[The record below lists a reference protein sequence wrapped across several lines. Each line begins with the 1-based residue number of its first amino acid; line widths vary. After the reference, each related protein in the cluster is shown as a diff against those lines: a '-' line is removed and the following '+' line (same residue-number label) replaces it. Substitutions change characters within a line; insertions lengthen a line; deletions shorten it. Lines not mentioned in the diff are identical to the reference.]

1 MKINPDE
8 IVQAAARKR
17 LTNFAKYV
25 KGDLSFAPFHEVYY
39 TLLDLFAHGV
49 IKKMIVQVPAQHGK
63 SEGSSRLLPSFMLG
77 LDPDLKICIGSY
89 AATIAQD
96 FNRDVQK
103 IIDAPEYHDI
113 FPDTFLN
120 GSNVVTMANTALKNS
135 TVIEMVGHKGSL
147 RVVGRGGSLTSKT
160 VDIMIMDDI
169 YKDYQE
175 ANSPI
180 VREAAWKWY
189 TTVVKTRLHNNSQE
203 LIVFTRWHE
212 DDLIGRI
219 ERSEEVVN
227 FTSWEDLKH
236 LDNSKWLR
244 INFEA
249 LKTTPPNDIDPREVG
264 EALWEERHSRK
275 RLEAMRSLD
284 PVQFECLQQGNPSS
298 AEGRLYTTFKTYVD
312 PSEYGKLVRKGCYV
326 DVADEG
332 DDYLSA
338 ATYDIY
344 VSPNEA
350 YNERKQRFEPI
361 VYALITD
368 IEFTQANTDVTTL
381 TVPNMINRNGTQ
393 KAWIESNNGG
403 SGFEKVVRKKVKAL
417 THPFHQTNNKESRIV
432 SKAAFVNAQIVFPFG
447 WETRFANFYN
457 HISRFL
463 RNFGAN
469 KHDDAADMLTGIYEK
484 EIESGNFGKYKENS
498 GGITYYN

>member
-1 MKINPDE
+1 MNINPDE

-77 LDPDLKICIGSY
+77 MDPDLKICIGSY

-227 FTSWEDLKH
+227 FTSWEDLKNI
-236 LDNSKWLR
+236 DNSKWLR

-249 LKTTPPNDIDPREVG
+249 LKTTPPNEIDQREVG

-275 RLEAMRSLD
+275 RLEAMRALD

-417 THPFHQTNNKESRIV
+417 TYPFHQTNNKESRVV
-432 SKAAFVNAQIVFPFG
+432 SKSAFVNAQIVFPFG
-447 WETRFANFYN
+447 WETRFANFYD

>member
-17 LTNFAKYV
+17 LINFAKYV
-25 KGDLSFAPFHEVYY
+25 KGDLSFSPFHEVYY

-417 THPFHQTNNKESRIV
+417 TYPFHQTNNKESRIV

-447 WETRFANFYN
+447 WETRFANFYD

>member
-113 FPDTFLN
+113 FPETYLN

-219 ERSEEVVN
+219 ERSEEVID

-236 LDNSKWLR
+236 KDNSKWLR

-249 LKTTPPNDIDPREVG
+249 LKTTPPNDIDPREIG
-264 EALWEERHSRK
+264 DALWEERHSRK
-275 RLEAMRSLD
+275 RLEAMRALD

-417 THPFHQTNNKESRIV
+417 TYPFHQANNKESRIV

-447 WETRFANFYN
+447 WETRFANFYD

-463 RNFGAN
+463 RNFVAN

>member
-39 TLLDLFAHGV
+39 TLLDLFAHGI

-77 LDPDLKICIGSY
+77 LDPDLRICIGSY

-275 RLEAMRSLD
+275 RLEAMRALD

-417 THPFHQTNNKESRIV
+417 TYPFHQTNNKESRIV

-447 WETRFANFYN
+447 WETRFANFYD

>member
-39 TLLDLFAHGV
+39 TLLDLFAHGI

-77 LDPDLKICIGSY
+77 LDPDLRICIGSY

-417 THPFHQTNNKESRIV
+417 TYPFHQTNNKESRIV

-447 WETRFANFYN
+447 WETRFANFYD

-484 EIESGNFGKYKENS
+484 EIENGNFGKYKENS

>member
-25 KGDLSFAPFHEVYY
+25 KGDLNFAPFHEVYY

-49 IKKMIVQVPAQHGK
+49 IKKMIVQIPAQHGK

-103 IIDAPEYHDI
+103 IIDAPEYQDI
-113 FPDTFLN
+113 FHETFLN
-120 GSNVVTMANTALKNS
+120 SSNVVTMANTSLKNS

-219 ERSEEVVN
+219 ERSEEVVD

-236 LDNSKWLR
+236 IDNSKWLR

-275 RLEAMRSLD
+275 RLEAMRALD
-284 PVQFECLQQGNPSS
+284 PVQFECLQQGNPRS

-312 PSEYGKLVRKGCYV
+312 QSEYGKLVRKGCYV

-344 VSPNEA
+344 VSPHEA

-417 THPFHQTNNKESRIV
+417 TYPFHQTNNKESRIV

-447 WETRFANFYN
+447 WETRFATFYD

-484 EIESGNFGKYKENS
+484 EIENGNFGKYKENS

>member
-25 KGDLSFAPFHEVYY
+25 KGDLSFAQFHEVYY

-227 FTSWEDLKH
+227 FTSWEDLKN

-332 DDYLSA
+332 YDYLSA

-350 YNERKQRFEPI
+350 YNERKQRFEPL

-417 THPFHQTNNKESRIV
+417 TYPFHQTNNKESRIV

-447 WETRFANFYN
+447 WETRFANFYD

>member
-275 RLEAMRSLD
+275 RLEAMRFLD

-417 THPFHQTNNKESRIV
+417 TYPFHQTNNKESRIV

-447 WETRFANFYN
+447 WETRFANFYD

>member
-25 KGDLSFAPFHEVYY
+25 KCDLNFAPFHEVYY
-39 TLLDLFAHGV
+39 TLLDLFAHGI

-113 FPDTFLN
+113 FPDTYLN

-219 ERSEEVVN
+219 ERSEDVVN

-249 LKTTPPNDIDPREVG
+249 LKTTPPNDIDQREVG

-275 RLEAMRSLD
+275 RLEAMRALD

-417 THPFHQTNNKESRIV
+417 TYPFHQTNNKESRIV

-447 WETRFANFYN
+447 WETRFAKFYD
-457 HISRFL
+457 HITRFL

-498 GGITYYN
+498 VGITYYN

>member
-25 KGDLSFAPFHEVYY
+25 KCDLNFAPFHEVYY
-39 TLLDLFAHGV
+39 TLLDLFAHGI

-227 FTSWEDLKH
+227 FTSWDDIKH

-275 RLEAMRSLD
+275 RLEAMRALD

-312 PSEYGKLVRKGCYV
+312 PSEYGKLVRKGSYV

-417 THPFHQTNNKESRIV
+417 TYPFHQTNNKESRIV

-447 WETRFANFYN
+447 WETRFANFCD

>member
-25 KGDLSFAPFHEVYY
+25 KGDLSFSPFHEVYY

-344 VSPNEA
+344 VSHNEA

-447 WETRFANFYN
+447 WETRFANFYD

>member
-25 KGDLSFAPFHEVYY
+25 KGDLSFSPFHEVYY

-275 RLEAMRSLD
+275 RLESMRALD

-312 PSEYGKLVRKGCYV
+312 QSEYGKLVRKGCYV

-417 THPFHQTNNKESRIV
+417 TYPFHQTNNKESRIV

-447 WETRFANFYN
+447 WETRFANFYD

>member
-25 KGDLSFAPFHEVYY
+25 KGDLSFSPFHEVYY

-113 FPDTFLN
+113 FPATYLN

-275 RLEAMRSLD
+275 RLEAMRALD

-417 THPFHQTNNKESRIV
+417 TYPFHQTNNKESRIV

-447 WETRFANFYN
+447 WETRFANFYD

>member
-25 KGDLSFAPFHEVYY
+25 KGDLNFAPFHEVYY
-39 TLLDLFAHGV
+39 TLLDLFAHGI

-113 FPDTFLN
+113 FPETYLN

-180 VREAAWKWY
+180 VRESAWKWY

-227 FTSWEDLKH
+227 FTSWEDIKH
-236 LDNSKWLR
+236 IDNSKWLR

-417 THPFHQTNNKESRIV
+417 TYPFHQTNNKESRIV

-447 WETRFANFYN
+447 WETRFANFYD

>member
-344 VSPNEA
+344 VSTNEA

-417 THPFHQTNNKESRIV
+417 TYPFHQTNNKESRIV

-447 WETRFANFYN
+447 WETRFANFYD

>member
-275 RLEAMRSLD
+275 RLEAMRALD

-417 THPFHQTNNKESRIV
+417 TYPFHQTNNKESRIV
-432 SKAAFVNAQIVFPFG
+432 SKSAFVNAQIVFPFG
-447 WETRFANFYN
+447 WETRFANFYD

>member
-1 MKINPDE
+1 MNINPDE

-25 KGDLSFAPFHEVYY
+25 KGDLNFAPFHEVYY
-39 TLLDLFAHGV
+39 TLLDLFAHGI

-103 IIDAPEYHDI
+103 IIDAHEYHDI

-275 RLEAMRSLD
+275 RLEAMRALD

-417 THPFHQTNNKESRIV
+417 TFPFHQTNNKESRIV
-432 SKAAFVNAQIVFPFG
+432 SKAAFVNAQIVFPIG
-447 WETRFANFYN
+447 WETRFANFYD

>member
-1 MKINPDE
+1 MNINPDE

-189 TTVVKTRLHNNSQE
+189 TTVVKTRLHNKSQE

-227 FTSWEDLKH
+227 FTSWEDLKNI
-236 LDNSKWLR
+236 DNSKWLR

-249 LKTTPPNDIDPREVG
+249 LKTTPPNEIDQREVG

-275 RLEAMRSLD
+275 RLEAMRALD

-417 THPFHQTNNKESRIV
+417 TYPFHQTNNKESRVV
-432 SKAAFVNAQIVFPFG
+432 SKSAFVNAQIVFPFG
-447 WETRFANFYN
+447 WETRFANFYD

>member
-17 LTNFAKYV
+17 LINFAKYV

-275 RLEAMRSLD
+275 RLEAMRALD

-312 PSEYGKLVRKGCYV
+312 QSEYGKLVRRGCYV

-417 THPFHQTNNKESRIV
+417 TYPFHQTNNKESRIV

-447 WETRFANFYN
+447 WETRFANFYD

>member
-25 KGDLSFAPFHEVYY
+25 KGNLSFAPFHEVYY

-403 SGFEKVVRKKVKAL
+403 YGFEKVVRKKVKAL
-417 THPFHQTNNKESRIV
+417 TYPFHQTNNKESRIV

-447 WETRFANFYN
+447 WETRFAYFYD

>member
-25 KGDLSFAPFHEVYY
+25 KGDLNFAPFHEVYY

-275 RLEAMRSLD
+275 RLEAMRALD

-312 PSEYGKLVRKGCYV
+312 QSEYGKLVRKGCYV

-417 THPFHQTNNKESRIV
+417 TYPFHQTNNKESRIV

-447 WETRFANFYN
+447 WETRFANFYD

>member
-1 MKINPDE
+1 MNINPDE
-8 IVQAAARKR
+8 IVHAAARKR
-17 LTNFAKYV
+17 LINFAKYV
-25 KGDLSFAPFHEVYY
+25 KGELSFAPFHEVYY

-180 VREAAWKWY
+180 IREAAWKWY

-219 ERSEEVVN
+219 ERSEDVVN
-227 FTSWEDLKH
+227 FTSWEDLKNI
-236 LDNSKWLR
+236 DNSKWLR

-275 RLEAMRSLD
+275 RLEAMKALD

-350 YNERKQRFEPI
+350 YNERKHRFEPI

-417 THPFHQTNNKESRIV
+417 TSPFHQTNNKESRIV

-447 WETRFANFYN
+447 WETRFSNFYD

>member
-1 MKINPDE
+1 MNINPDE

-227 FTSWEDLKH
+227 FTSWEDLKNI
-236 LDNSKWLR
+236 DNSKWLR

-275 RLEAMRSLD
+275 RLEAMRALD

-417 THPFHQTNNKESRIV
+417 TYPFHQTNNKESRIV
-432 SKAAFVNAQIVFPFG
+432 SKSAFVNAQIVFPFG

>member
-417 THPFHQTNNKESRIV
+417 TYPFHQTNNKESRIV

-447 WETRFANFYN
+447 WETRFANFYD

>member
-1 MKINPDE
+1 MNINPDE

-227 FTSWEDLKH
+227 FTSWEDLKNI
-236 LDNSKWLR
+236 DNSKWLR

-275 RLEAMRSLD
+275 RLEAMRALD

-417 THPFHQTNNKESRIV
+417 TYPFHQTNNKESRIV

-447 WETRFANFYN
+447 WETRFANFYD

>member
-1 MKINPDE
+1 MNINPDE

-227 FTSWEDLKH
+227 FTSWEDLKNI
-236 LDNSKWLR
+236 DNSKWLR

-249 LKTTPPNDIDPREVG
+249 LKTTPPNEIDQREVG

-275 RLEAMRSLD
+275 RLEAMRALD

-417 THPFHQTNNKESRIV
+417 TYPFHQTNNKESRVV
-432 SKAAFVNAQIVFPFG
+432 SKSAFVNAQIVFPFG
-447 WETRFANFYN
+447 WETRFANFYD

>member
-17 LTNFAKYV
+17 LINFAKYV

-275 RLEAMRSLD
+275 RLEAMRALD

-312 PSEYGKLVRKGCYV
+312 QSEYGKLVRKGCYV

-417 THPFHQTNNKESRIV
+417 TYPFHQTNNKESRIV

-447 WETRFANFYN
+447 WETRFANFYD

>member
-25 KGDLSFAPFHEVYY
+25 KGDLSFSPFHDVYY

-113 FPDTFLN
+113 FPDTYLN

-417 THPFHQTNNKESRIV
+417 TYPFHQTNNKESRIV

-447 WETRFANFYN
+447 WETRFANFYD

-498 GGITYYN
+498 GGINYYN

>member
-1 MKINPDE
+1 MNINPDE

-227 FTSWEDLKH
+227 FTSWEDLKNI
-236 LDNSKWLR
+236 DNSKWLR

-275 RLEAMRSLD
+275 RLEAMRALD

-417 THPFHQTNNKESRIV
+417 TYPFHQTNNKESRVV
-432 SKAAFVNAQIVFPFG
+432 SKSAFVNAQIVFPFG
-447 WETRFANFYN
+447 WETRFANFYD

>member
-1 MKINPDE
+1 MNINPDE
-8 IVQAAARKR
+8 IVHAAARKR
-17 LTNFAKYV
+17 LINFANYV
-25 KGDLSFAPFHEVYY
+25 KSELSFAPFHTVYY
-39 TLLDLFAHGV
+39 TLLDLFAHGA

-180 VREAAWKWY
+180 IREAAWKWY

-219 ERSEEVVN
+219 ERSEEVVD
-227 FTSWEDLKH
+227 FKSWEDLKNI
-236 LDNSKWLR
+236 DNSKWLR

-249 LKTTPPNDIDPREVG
+249 LKTTPPNDIDPREIG

-275 RLEAMRSLD
+275 RLEAMRALD

-350 YNERKQRFEPI
+350 FNERKQRFEPI

-417 THPFHQTNNKESRIV
+417 TYQFHQTNNKESRIV

-447 WETRFANFYN
+447 WETRFATF
-457 HISRFL
+457 HDHVTRFL

-469 KHDDAADMLTGIYEK
+469 KHDDAEDMITGIYEK
-484 EIESGNFGKYKENS
+484 EIESGNFGKYKENN

>member
-39 TLLDLFAHGV
+39 TLLDLFAHGI

-77 LDPDLKICIGSY
+77 LDPDLRICIGSY

-275 RLEAMRSLD
+275 RLEAMRALD

-417 THPFHQTNNKESRIV
+417 TYPFHQTSNKESRIV

-447 WETRFANFYN
+447 WETRFANFYD

>member
-227 FTSWEDLKH
+227 FTSWEDIKN

-275 RLEAMRSLD
+275 RLEAMRALD

-417 THPFHQTNNKESRIV
+417 TYPFHQTNNKESRIV

-447 WETRFANFYN
+447 WETRFANFYD